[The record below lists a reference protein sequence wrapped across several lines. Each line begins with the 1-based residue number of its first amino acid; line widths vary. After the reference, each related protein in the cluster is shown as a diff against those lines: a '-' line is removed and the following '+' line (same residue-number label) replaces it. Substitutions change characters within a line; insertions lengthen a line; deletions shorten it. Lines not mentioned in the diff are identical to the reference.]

1 VPGTSQVAV
10 AKAAAPA
17 PAVATAAV
25 QSGATT
31 LAFAVAASGWA
42 DVHYTVNGGSTQTV
56 RMRQDGKASRYTAGG
71 LKKGDVVEVRFTYWD
86 GPRGHAVD
94 TAPRTVVIQ

>member
-1 VPGTSQVAV
+1 
-10 AKAAAPA
+10 
-17 PAVATAAV
+17 V

-31 LAFAVAASGWA
+31 LGFAVASSGWA

-71 LKKGDVVEVRFTYWD
+71 LRRGDVVEVRFTYWD
-86 GPRGHAVD
+86 GPRGLAVD
-94 TAPRTVVIQ
+94 TPPRTVVIK